1 MPDLSRFA
9 AFANRAGVVAPACS
23 TCSTVAPRQVLQE
36 NTNKNSRVALVAP
49 VAPPNGIGVH
59 ESDLIDAYEERA
71 AIMEYDGGM
80 SREEAEAT
88 AWADVFGSR
97 ARAA

>member
-9 AFANRAGVVAPACS
+9 AFASRAGVVSPACS
-23 TCSTVAPRQVLQE
+23 TYSTVAPGQVLQE
-36 NTNKNSRVALVAP
+36 KSNENSAVSP
-49 VAPPNGIGVH
+49 VSPRNSDTLH
-59 ESDLIDAYEERA
+59 ESDLIDAFEERA

-80 SREEAEAT
+80 SREEAEAM